1 MHLEGQ
7 SAIVTGGASGLGEA
21 TARALTDAGARV
33 VIADFNAE
41 RGQQVADKTGA
52 RFVLADV
59 CDTGQ
64 GRATVAAAR
73 ELGVLR
79 GLVNCAGVGHMQR
92 VLDDDAR
99 AISLEDFDRI
109 VRVNLVGSFN
119 FLRLA
124 AEAMSTNE
132 PDAGGQR
139 GAIVNTASVSAFEG
153 MIGQV
158 AYAASKAGVVGM
170 TLPAARELARSGIR
184 VNAIAP
190 GPFETPILGEGPP
203 TDRLRRRFER
213 AHVFPARLGR
223 SAEFA
228 SLAVQLLSN
237 DFMNGAVVRIDG
249 GMRL

>member
-7 SAIVTGGASGLGEA
+7 STIVTGGASGLGEA
-21 TARALTDAGARV
+21 TARALIDAGARV
-33 VIADFNAE
+33 VIADFHAE
-41 RGQQVADKTGA
+41 RGQQVADQIGA

-59 CDTGQ
+59 CDTEQ
-64 GRATVAAAR
+64 VADAVAAAR
-73 ELGVLR
+73 ELGPLR

-92 VLDDDAR
+92 VLDNDGQ

-109 VRVNLVGSFN
+109 VRINLVGSFN

-124 AEAMSTNE
+124 AEAMATNE
-132 PDAGGQR
+132 PDADGQR

-170 TLPAARELARSGIR
+170 TLPAARELARTGIR

-190 GPFETPILGEGPP
+190 GPFETPILGEGRP
-203 TDRLRRRFER
+203 TDRLRQRFER
-213 AHVFPARLGR
+213 AYVFPARLGR
-223 SAEFA
+223 STEFA
-228 SLAVQLLSN
+228 LLAVQLLSN